1 MGKAIKVSSKKQSV
15 FAFVAATASISM
27 LYQAQSAQAQ
37 ELQTRR
43 SMPDVSKMR
52 IESPLKSLMIEKPVA
67 QNPLAFRSRFASR
80 TAPMLSAGRPDVSK
94 ARIEMPVKSLM
105 IDVPARLESSR
116 RVEASTLEEID
127 DEASSDPNKVKPGLV
142 TWHKDLE
149 TAKNASTNSGKP
161 VLVFHMMG
169 QLDDRFC

>member
-27 LYQAQSAQAQ
+27 LCQAQSAQSQ

-52 IESPLKSLMIEKPVA
+52 IESPLKSLMIEKSVA
-67 QNPLAFRSRFASR
+67 PIPRYVRR
-80 TAPMLSAGRPDVSK
+80 GPMLSVRRSDVSK
-94 ARIEMPVKSLM
+94 ATIEMPVKGLM
-105 IDVPARLESSR
+105 IDVPAPLESTR
-116 RVEASTLEEID
+116 PVKPSTLKEIA
-127 DEASSDPNKVKPGLV
+127 DETSSDPNKVKPGLV

-149 TAKNASTNSGKP
+149 TAKDASTKSGKP